1 MSAVVA
7 GLTEG
12 DEVLIIVIPRKTLTV
27 RYSIEVVLAVMN
39 LQVFR

>member
-7 GLTEG
+7 GLAEG
-12 DEVLIIVIPRKTLTV
+12 DKVLVIIIPRKTLTV
-27 RYSIEVVLAVMN
+27 RHSIEVVLAMMN